1 MTTTP
6 HPICNTEYDFT
17 LLLDEGISDVN
28 QSVEDALF
36 EAGCDDATISVRFG
50 RVFLNFSR
58 SAQSFRHA
66 IISAI
71 CNVRDAKIGASVFRV
86 DACDLV
92 TQAEIAR
99 RMDRTRQLVNLYI
112 SGARGPG
119 SFPPPACNIADGQP
133 LWFWCEVAQ
142 WLWQNSLIKEEV
154 LQRAQEVTV
163 INNLLE
169 FEYQKQLTPEL
180 TRQISE
186 ALSLCGCET

>member
-6 HPICNTEYDFT
+6 HPICESEYDFA
-17 LLLDEGISDVN
+17 LLLDEGISEVN

-58 SAQSFRHA
+58 SAQSLSHA

-71 CNVRDAKIGASVFRV
+71 CNVRDAKIGASVLRV

-99 RMDRTRQLVNLYI
+99 RMERTRQLVNLYI

-119 SFPPPACNIADGQP
+119 SFPPPVCNIVDGQP

-142 WLWQNSLIKEEV
+142 WLWQNSLIKEDV
-154 LQRAQEVTV
+154 LKRAQELAVLY
-163 INNLLE
+163 NLLE
-169 FEYQKQLTPEL
+169 LEYQKQLKPEL
-180 TRQISE
+180 TKRISE
-186 ALSLCGCET
+186 ALSLCERDA